1 MSKTNRSV
9 GDISDIDFFN
19 WLLNVQPY
27 VFEETGKEIHKSGQE
42 TRSFH
47 IANMKGVCARAY
59 FSNFPT
65 VLTHEHCSMPKL
77 RWSAWVALG
86 AHEFKLGA

>member
-1 MSKTNRSV
+1 MSSPTFLRKQARKYIN
-9 GDISDIDFFN
+9 
-19 WLLNVQPY
+19 LA
-27 VFEETGKEIHKSGQE
+27 KK

-77 RWSAWVALG
+77 RWSAWVALS
-86 AHEFKLGA
+86 AQEFKLGA